1 MKPKVLLDPSFRTM
15 NQLFAPADLARLHD
29 IADVIWAKDEP
40 MPADEVAK
48 VKGELF
54 AILTGRWRH
63 GSVNDAPKLR
73 AIMELGGSHPMP
85 KDLDYEACFSRGIR
99 VLSCAPAFG
108 PAVAEM
114 ALAMTLAAKR
124 QLIDSHND
132 FVAGKERYLEAGTVG
147 STMLFDQT
155 VGFIGFGGLA
165 KNLRPLLAPFRC
177 KIQVYDPWLPAH
189 FLERQGVK
197 SVGLEELLT
206 TSKVIYVLAIPA
218 ATNRALLDRAMLE
231 LIQADSLLVL
241 ISRAH
246 LVDFDA
252 LTELL
257 HARRFR
263 AAIDVFPQ
271 EPLARDH
278 AIRSAPGVLLS
289 AHLAGGLAEA
299 ELDIGR
305 MAVDDL
311 TSMIA
316 GLPPT
321 EMQVAQP
328 EIVRLRGTV

>member
-1 MKPKVLLDPSFRTM
+1 MKPKILLDPSFRRV
-15 NQLFAPADLARLHD
+15 NQLFTPADLARLHN

-48 VKGELF
+48 VKPDLF

-63 GSVNDAPKLR
+63 GGVDDAPKLR
-73 AIMELGGSHPMP
+73 AIMELGGAHPTP
-85 KDLDYEACFSRGIR
+85 NLLDYETCFARGIR

-114 ALAMTLAAKR
+114 ALTMTLAVKR
-124 QLIDSHND
+124 QIINSHND
-132 FVAGKERYLEAGTVG
+132 FVAGKEKYLEAGTVG

-155 VGFIGFGGLA
+155 VGFIGYGGLA
-165 KNLRPLLAPFRC
+165 RNLRPLLAPFRC

-189 FLERQGVK
+189 FLQRQGVK
-197 SVGLEELLT
+197 SVSLEELLT

-218 ATNRALLDRAMLE
+218 ATNRALLDRSLLE
-231 LIQADSLLVL
+231 LIASDSLLVL

-271 EPLARDH
+271 EPLASDH
-278 AIRSAPGVLLS
+278 PIRSAPGVLLS
-289 AHLAGGLAEA
+289 AHLAGGLVEA
-299 ELDIGR
+299 ELEIGR

-311 TSMIA
+311 ESMIA

-328 EIVRLRGTV
+328 EIVRLRGQV